1 MRRRRRVNIGPI
13 PIFAIG
19 VAVGAAVGL
28 LFAPKSGDETREDIS
43 TNVREQIDKAAAKG
57 REWKQQAQDAAELV
71 KERIQGATE
80 AGKRA
85 YEEELR
91 SVSARADYSRGDS
104 RL

>member
-1 MRRRRRVNIGPI
+1 MRRRRVDIGPI

-19 VAVGAAVGL
+19 VAVGAAMAL
-28 LFAPKSGDETREDIS
+28 LFAPKSGDQTREDIS
-43 TNVREQIDKAAAKG
+43 ANVRKKIDKAAAKG
-57 REWKQQAQDAAELV
+57 REWKQQAQEAAELL

-85 YEEELR
+85 YEDELR
-91 SVSARADYSRGDS
+91 SVSGRADYPRGDY